1 MREAVEDIRP
11 LQVFSGFALALTLT
25 AGTVV
30 AGTQAIT
37 SFLREDGN
45 GQVLER
51 TLVFGT
57 ILENVR
63 DAYVDA
69 GVDLDQLFQ
78 TGVNSMLQVL
88 DPYSVYEDKKASED
102 LSVRTLGRYGGVG
115 LTIGKEGKDVI
126 VLNAL
131 EGFAFDAGV
140 RPGDRILTIDDNS
153 VKGLTLDAVKNLL
166 RGEPGT
172 SIMLQVQRDGSPE
185 PTLTMPVRRMLVR
198 LPDVTLA
205 TLDRERGIGYIKL
218 EGFSEGTAEETGL
231 AIRRMQAERELSALI
246 LDLRDNPGGLLNS
259 AVAVSQQL
267 VPENTEIV
275 STAGRVYGEGTS
287 LSYRSTRPPAL
298 SPRTKLVVLVNA
310 NTASAAEIVTGVVQD
325 TDRGVVIGQRTFGKG
340 LVQVVEPL
348 PGGASLKLTVA
359 KYYTPSGRCIQ
370 AADYTNRRLNKL
382 NAAERAEAAATTPL
396 DVGTADSLE
405 GGAAPDAAAPRD
417 PAPPEGRR
425 GGAARIG
432 GNSGGAVGEKAVPDG
447 PPPEMFATLNGREVK
462 AGGGIAPD
470 LVAEGRKVGELERAL
485 FNQGLFFQFTSD
497 WLAKHPNPADA
508 QMRVVDRSQEAVYR
522 DFVEFVNA
530 KARTPG
536 ADGKEGLT
544 LEPVGIT
551 PALTAVEKSLAERG
565 LADSRS
571 ARELQAFRKMLREE
585 QLEELRTQKAA
596 LLFDLRE
603 SILSRLTAPSVRL
616 EAQLRDDPQ
625 VRAAYDLATNSAE
638 YERLLAPPN
647 ANALAAASKAPSSV
661 EIFPPVTGPSPTA
674 SR

>member
-1 MREAVEDIRP
+1 M
-11 LQVFSGFALALTLT
+11 
-25 AGTVV
+25 
-30 AGTQAIT
+30 
-37 SFLREDGN
+37 
-45 GQVLER
+45 
-51 TLVFGT
+51 
-57 ILENVR
+57 
-63 DAYVDA
+63 
-69 GVDLDQLFQ
+69 
-78 TGVNSMLQVL
+78 
-88 DPYSVYEDKKASED
+88 
-102 LSVRTLGRYGGVG
+102 
-115 LTIGKEGKDVI
+115 
-126 VLNAL
+126 
-131 EGFAFDAGV
+131 
-140 RPGDRILTIDDNS
+140 
-153 VKGLTLDAVKNLL
+153 
-166 RGEPGT
+166 
-172 SIMLQVQRDGSPE
+172 
-185 PTLTMPVRRMLVR
+185 
-198 LPDVTLA
+198 
-205 TLDRERGIGYIKL
+205 
-218 EGFSEGTAEETGL
+218 
-231 AIRRMQAERELSALI
+231 
-246 LDLRDNPGGLLNS
+246 
-259 AVAVSQQL
+259 
-267 VPENTEIV
+267 PENTEIV

-470 LVAEGRKVGELERAL
+470 MVAEGRKVGELERAL

-585 QLEELRTQKAA
+585 QVTAPPTPRPPSSAPALPHPPSSSLALPRPPSPSLALPHPPSPALPRPRPPSPSLALPLSLSVVSCASRIWVQLEELRTQKAA

-616 EAQLRDDPQ
+616 EAQLRDDPQVSGLPARTAPPSTHRTLHTAHALPPHQLLLSPNPERTQ